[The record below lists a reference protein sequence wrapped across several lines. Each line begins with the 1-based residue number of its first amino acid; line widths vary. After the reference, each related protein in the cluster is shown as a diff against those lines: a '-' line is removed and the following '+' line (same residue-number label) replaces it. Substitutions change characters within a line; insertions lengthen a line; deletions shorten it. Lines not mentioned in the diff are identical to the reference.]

1 MNIDI
6 FKCKKYITNSLF
18 IKQALKLKLTLEEFL
33 MLTYFDNDY
42 NNYLNIE
49 ELSKNIGLPL
59 DKSYE
64 VFNSLLSKKIIDVKT
79 DKDIEGRLIERVSLD
94 NFYALI
100 MSDEKEIQKSEI
112 KTDIYAEFETEFG
125 RPITSMEYEIING
138 WLTHNYSEELITG
151 ALKESVYNGVKNL
164 RYIDKILY
172 EWNKKGFTTMKDVS
186 NHLEKRETKKEESEL
201 FDYNWLDD
209 EE

>member
-59 DKSYE
+59 DK
-64 VFNSLLSKKIIDVKT
+64 
-79 DKDIEGRLIERVSLD
+79 
-94 NFYALI
+94 
-100 MSDEKEIQKSEI
+100 
-112 KTDIYAEFETEFG
+112 
-125 RPITSMEYEIING
+125 
-138 WLTHNYSEELITG
+138 
-151 ALKESVYNGVKNL
+151 
-164 RYIDKILY
+164 
-172 EWNKKGFTTMKDVS
+172 
-186 NHLEKRETKKEESEL
+186 
-201 FDYNWLDD
+201 
-209 EE
+209 